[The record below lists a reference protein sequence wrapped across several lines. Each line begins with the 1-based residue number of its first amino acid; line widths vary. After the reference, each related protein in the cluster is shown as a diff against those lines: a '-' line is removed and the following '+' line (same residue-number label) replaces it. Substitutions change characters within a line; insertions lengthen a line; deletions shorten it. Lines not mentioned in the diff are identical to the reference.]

1 MNDRKWVAGIVPLL
15 VFLGLIA
22 LAAGCRTQ
30 QVGIPAAS
38 PAFASPTPV
47 AAQVTPLPNG
57 VELLH
62 ASQDALELVPAVGL
76 VERLTSYRAPGGP
89 PLVVAQETCFRLEGS
104 GGWKEGPFLSS
115 VEAEYP
121 DGLDRRTICTGNG
134 PTQTCHTQV
143 HDYPWFRD
151 STVEGGAP
159 WPRVRRE
166 LLAEASAPGS
176 TTLAEDGTLFVTWT
190 AESPLFG
197 GLALRGESWLDASS
211 LHPRREV
218 IGWYSQEM
226 LSVHQ
231 EITYTDCA
239 EAEQL
244 GMPPLATITPAAPI
258 TPPPEAAE
266 FREESVPLPGALY
279 VPEGEG
285 PFPAA
290 VVLHG
295 SEGGLRSTNQV
306 ARRLAGGGLV
316 ALALCYFGCP
326 DTPETLEN
334 VNVEIVMEAVAYLQ
348 SRPDT
353 IADKV
358 GLLGL
363 SRGAELALISG
374 VLDPA
379 AGPVVSIMGSP
390 WVWGSLPAGGTAWL
404 YQGKPLPFVAI
415 PVEQTGGPI
424 LLLHGERDSIWP
436 VSHSYLLAERLETR
450 GHGFELVVYPRSA
463 HDLGLNPFDVLNRAI
478 AFLHQNLA
486 P

>member
-1 MNDRKWVAGIVPLL
+1 MNERKRLPGIVPLL
-15 VFLGLIA
+15 GFLGLLA
-22 LAAGCRTQ
+22 LAAACRTQ
-30 QVGIPAAS
+30 QKGIPA
-38 PAFASPTPV
+38 PASPTPV

-62 ASQDALELVPAVGL
+62 ASQEALERLPDVGIAG
-76 VERLTSYRAPGGP
+76 RLTTFGLLGAP
-89 PLVVAQETCFRLEGS
+89 PLVVSQEACFRLEGS
-104 GGWKEGPFLSS
+104 GGWQEGPFLSEVRS
-115 VEAEYP
+115 EYP
-121 DGLDRRTICTGNG
+121 DGLDQRTICAGDG

-166 LLAEASAPGS
+166 FLADASAPGI
-176 TTLAEDGTLFVTWT
+176 TTLDEDGSVFVAWT
-190 AESPLFG
+190 AESPLSG

-211 LHPRREV
+211 LRPRREV
-218 IGWYSQEM
+218 IGWYSLEM
-226 LSVHQ
+226 LSVHL

-239 EAEQL
+239 GTEQL
-244 GMPPLATITPAAPI
+244 GMPLLATVTPAAPI
-258 TPPPEAAE
+258 TPPPETAE

-285 PFPAA
+285 PFPAV

-295 SEGGLRSTNQV
+295 SEGGFRYTGAV

-326 DTPETLEN
+326 ETPETLEN
-334 VNVEIVMEAVAYLQ
+334 VNVEVVMGAVAYLQ

-353 IADKV
+353 IAAKV

-374 VLDPA
+374 VLYPA
-379 AGPVVSIMGSP
+379 VGPVVSIMGSP
-390 WVWGSLPAGGTAWL
+390 WVSGSLPAGGTAWL
-404 YQGKPLPFVAI
+404 HQGEPLPFVAI
-415 PVEQTGGPI
+415 PVEQIDGPI

-450 GHGFELVVYPRSA
+450 GHEFELVIYPRSA

-478 AFLHQNLA
+478 AFLQENLV